1 MSKWR
6 KPLRDQET
14 EEELIQ
20 LFGIDNPEKSEDEFE
35 PELENLSDYDLR
47 SMFTEKNLDS
57 VPSYSNQ
64 IEISHAEGDEVVTT
78 PAEQSTST
86 TNVISRT
93 SSPDPY
99 CNSRIPSPEPT
110 TSNYIRRP
118 SPEPTTLN
126 YIQIPSTEPTT
137 SNDIRSPSPASNTA
151 QITVPENL
159 TDSIDACTRTPEVSH
174 TVLPSDTDSSDD
186 EENTWKKV
194 LFPQKP
200 DVDSF
205 DSVTL
210 QSKQFFPSRTRPVSY
225 FSIFFNEDV
234 IELILTQTNIYAEQ
248 NRSRNWT
255 AVNSAEIKAFI
266 GMIIMMGI
274 NPLPSI
280 DLFWSSDP
288 FFRNNEIAAVM
299 PIKRFKK
306 ILENVHLN
314 DNEGMPLRGAPNYD
328 KLYKI
333 RPFLELIN
341 KACQNNAKN
350 TKSQS
355 IDEAMVKFKGVSS
368 LKQYMPMKPVKRG
381 YKIWIRADSATG
393 YVFEFDV
400 YTRKRDDKTTEVG
413 LGGNVVKRLTKKSD
427 R

>member
-1 MSKWR
+1 
-6 KPLRDQET
+6 
-14 EEELIQ
+14 
-20 LFGIDNPEKSEDEFE
+20 
-35 PELENLSDYDLR
+35 
-47 SMFTEKNLDS
+47 MFTEKNLDS

-64 IEISHAEGDEVVTT
+64 IEISHTEGDEVVTT

-137 SNDIRSPSPASNTA
+137 SNDIQSPSPASNTA

-205 DSVTL
+205 DSVPL
-210 QSKQFFPSRTRPVSY
+210 QSK
-225 FSIFFNEDV
+225 
-234 IELILTQTNIYAEQ
+234 
-248 NRSRNWT
+248 
-255 AVNSAEIKAFI
+255 
-266 GMIIMMGI
+266 
-274 NPLPSI
+274 
-280 DLFWSSDP
+280 
-288 FFRNNEIAAVM
+288 
-299 PIKRFKK
+299 
-306 ILENVHLN
+306 
-314 DNEGMPLRGAPNYD
+314 
-328 KLYKI
+328 
-333 RPFLELIN
+333 
-341 KACQNNAKN
+341 
-350 TKSQS
+350 
-355 IDEAMVKFKGVSS
+355 
-368 LKQYMPMKPVKRG
+368 
-381 YKIWIRADSATG
+381 
-393 YVFEFDV
+393 
-400 YTRKRDDKTTEVG
+400 
-413 LGGNVVKRLTKKSD
+413 
-427 R
+427 